1 MFCRNCGNKL
11 NESDTFCTKCGTKKE
26 VNVVVNN
33 NINDN
38 PLKSFNKLFITS
50 SIIFFIILLID
61 LFFIK
66 LYLNEDNGMA
76 GLFELFALIITSMPS
91 LALITISIINI
102 SSLFKCKKHGVVI
115 QSKTKLLSVINLLY
129 IILTPC
135 FIFLFVFAEQF
146 KTSGHDDIMNQ
157 KLNELYGSSYEVLD
171 NCSYSNTGGDY
182 YIEYLLKLSDFE
194 YPIIA
199 HLDLNDYF
207 YDDNYDELNNTKHL
221 NYQSYLDNVFN
232 DKTIALMNLNES
244 DTYKRISLNIL
255 MTNDKLN
262 NKSLL
267 KYNIEQVINKYTNQ
281 FQNYNF
287 NLSIYFTRK
296 IDESKVNDYYV
307 LLNGGGSS
315 CDSQFSKKINKSNLK
330 VVSIYIRE
338 DTNISQEIE
347 SSIENIIYLSDRY

>member
-26 VNVVVNN
+26 VNVAINN
-33 NINDN
+33 NKNNN
-38 PLKSFNKLFITS
+38 PLKSFKVLFIIST
-50 SIIFFIILLID
+50 IIFFIILIID

-76 GLFELFALIITSMPS
+76 GLFELLALIITALPS
-91 LALITISIINI
+91 LALIIISIINV
-102 SSLFKCKKHGVVI
+102 SSLSKCKKYGVVI
-115 QSKTKLLSVINLLY
+115 QSKTKLLSIINLLY
-129 IILTPC
+129 IIFTPC

-146 KTSGHDDIMNQ
+146 KTSENDDIMNQ
-157 KLNELYGSSYEVLD
+157 KLNELYGSSYEIVD
-171 NCSYSNTGGDY
+171 TCSYSNTAGDY

-199 HLDLNDYF
+199 HLDLNDNSYE
-207 YDDNYDELNNTKHL
+207 DNYDELNKTKQL
-221 NYQSYLDNVFN
+221 NYQSYIDSVFN
-232 DKTIALMNLNES
+232 DKTIALMNLYES
-244 DTYKRISLNIL
+244 DSYKSINLNIL
-255 MTNDKLN
+255 MTNEKLN

-267 KYNIEQVINKYTNQ
+267 KYNVEQVINKYTNQ

-287 NLSIYFTRK
+287 NLAIYFTEK
-296 IDESKVNDYYV
+296 IDNAKKDDYYK
-307 LLNGGGSS
+307 LLIEDAGS
-315 CDSQFSKKINKSNLK
+315 CYEQFSKKINKSNLK

-347 SSIENIIYLSDRY
+347 SSIENIIYFSDRY